1 MFKDWLKFYFLGF
14 FSNNITRQA
23 PRRGWWNCLISFV
36 LAVGLLIGGFL
47 ITDAFTLE
55 VHYKKASAF
64 RIAVRSVLT
73 DESIT
78 YAVHNGELDVS
89 RIGSDEKRV
98 VDTFISDVD
107 RAAYG
112 ASGYAVV
119 VDTRDSD
126 AYDDFTAYCVSR
138 DGNNTEISYEE
149 YKSLS
154 AAAQAE
160 FRFAVRYS
168 GNELVLDENR
178 INGYAEYLKTAD
190 DGKYAARLDEAL
202 SIEESSV
209 RNSAVYELYVEAY
222 YPSLKDY
229 ERDGAPKLR
238 NYYLREY
245 VEKLRCDRY
254 LFLFDDCVITS
265 FATDGGIEY
274 SLYGFYGGGDRSVN
288 INSGEDADA
297 FILESFNVGK
307 SFGRTMMIMNLFQL
321 MPIYVFG
328 VVALTLLLIIASR
341 LIKSDIFVRSGDC
354 YKTVSS
360 FLTVAAVVAAVCA
373 VIIGFAVGTSELFM
387 WTSLIFFGILTIRV
401 VVLIIGERAR
411 LKALA
416 VDRENKF
423 TISEVRYEKNR

>member
-1 MFKDWLKFYFLGF
+1 M
-14 FSNNITRQA
+14 
-23 PRRGWWNCLISFV
+23 SFV
-36 LAVGLLIGGFL
+36 LAVGLMIAGFL
-47 ITDAFTLE
+47 IADAFTLG
-55 VHYKKASAF
+55 VHYKKSTTF
-64 RIAVRSVLT
+64 RTAVHSVLT
-73 DESIT
+73 DENIM
-78 YAVHNGELDVS
+78 YAVRNGELTAS
-89 RIGSDEKRV
+89 RVGSDEKRV
-98 VDTFISDVD
+98 VDTILRDDD
-107 RAAYG
+107 RKAYG
-112 ASGYAVV
+112 ASGYTVV
-119 VDTRDSD
+119 IDTRDSD

-149 YKSLS
+149 YKNLS

-178 INGYAEYLKTAD
+178 INVYAEYLKTVD
-190 DGKYAARLDEAL
+190 DGKYAARLDGAL
-202 SIEESSV
+202 SIEESSA
-209 RNSAVYELYVEAY
+209 RYSAVYELYVEAY

-254 LFLFDDCVITS
+254 LFLFDDCIITS

-288 INSGEDADA
+288 VNSGEDADT
-297 FILESFNVGK
+297 FILECFNAGNG
-307 SFGRTMMIMNLFQL
+307 FGRTMMIMNLFQL
-321 MPIYVFG
+321 MPIFVFG

-360 FLTVAAVVAAVCA
+360 LLTFTAFVSAICA
-373 VIIGFAVGTSELFM
+373 VIIGFAVGTSDLFM
-387 WTSLIFFGILTIRV
+387 WTSLIFFGVLTIRV
-401 VVLIIGERAR
+401 VALIIGERAR
-411 LKALA
+411 LKALD
-416 VDRENKF
+416 VDREN
-423 TISEVRYEKNR
+423 IIYNVGGSI